1 MSSPGGANTGNKTHD
16 DAVAASEGSRQ
27 SAVKAPGASQAT
39 VKAAEIA
46 HYRACIAS
54 AKANGQPYQQFV
66 EALMELG
73 TGGV

>member
-1 MSSPGGANTGNKTHD
+1 MSSPNPRNSGNQAHD
-16 DAVAASEGSRQ
+16 DTVAASESGRQ
-27 SAVKAPGASQAT
+27 SAVKASGASQAT
-39 VKAAEIA
+39 VKAAEIS

>member
-1 MSSPGGANTGNKTHD
+1 MVGPNPRNSGNQTHD

-27 SAVKAPGASQAT
+27 SAVKASGASQAT

-46 HYRACIAS
+46 HYRTLIAS